1 MDIFTKTD
9 NVINGS
15 FNGTINETVK
25 LYNNINFDDV
35 TKHELYDKLDDYKNQ
50 IVELMKKVNAYEKII
65 NEQKNKIRL
74 METQIIQLGDDANN
88 LNNIIGIQEDVIR
101 KSRRINDTLY
111 DKLKQK

>member
-1 MDIFTKTD
+1 MNIFTNTD
-9 NVINGS
+9 NNNHGS
-15 FNGTINETVK
+15 FNGTINETIK
-25 LYNNINFDDV
+25 LYNNINFDEV

-50 IVELMKKVNAYEKII
+50 IVELLKKVNAYEKIV

-74 METQIIQLGDDANN
+74 METQIIQLDSNVNN
-88 LNNIIGIQEDVIR
+88 LNNIIVIQEDVIK